1 LPAGEKQTDRREG
14 DMSYWNPYLETLDR
28 QELGKIELSYFRKIF
43 SYAKEHTLLYRDKL
57 KGIDSKDIKTL
68 EDVKNLPLTDK
79 EELRKYQ
86 EMAPYPYGGV
96 LGRDI
101 EEVTAFR
108 QTSGTTGKPVYV
120 PETYESWQWRIEAW
134 CHILYMAG
142 FRPRHRVFLPFGYN
156 VYVAFWEG
164 HYASE
169 KLGCELVPGGAL
181 DTKGRIHKIIE
192 TRANAMMNTPTYGL
206 HIAEEA
212 THMGIDPKSLGIE
225 RMLCAGEPM
234 PEATRKKLEGLYG
247 CHVFDHI
254 GGTEPCAWA
263 GMCGTKEGLHIIEP
277 FFLVEILD
285 RETLQREVE
294 EGEIGVAVVTP
305 LGRRSFPLIRF
316 NTKDLVL
323 KGKDAC
329 PCGRTSQKIVE
340 VMGRTDDLRKIRGVL
355 FSPKTVEEI
364 VRKEFQEIEEFE
376 IVVERRG
383 LMDMV
388 MLRAEVAS
396 AVPLEVIDQVRERLK
411 ESLKIGTNLSFHVI
425 IEPPGSLP
433 RYQLK
438 AKRFKDMREGQKND

>member
-1 LPAGEKQTDRREG
+1 MD
-14 DMSYWNPYLETLDR
+14 
-28 QELGKIELSYFRKIF
+28 
-43 SYAKEHTLLYRDKL
+43 
-57 KGIDSKDIKTL
+57 
-68 EDVKNLPLTDK
+68 
-79 EELRKYQ
+79 
-86 EMAPYPYGGV
+86 PYPYGGI
-96 LGRDI
+96 LGGRI
-101 EEVTAFR
+101 EEVTTFR

-120 PETYESWQWRIEAW
+120 PETYESWQWRTEAW

-142 FRPRHRVFLPFGYN
+142 FRPHHRVFLPFGYN

-212 THMGIDPKSLGIE
+212 KNMGIDPASFGIE

-234 PEATRKKLEGLYG
+234 PSSTRKRLEELFH

-254 GGTEPCAWA
+254 GGTEPCGWA
-263 GMCGTKEGLHIIEP
+263 GMCEAKDGMHVIEP

-285 RETLQREVE
+285 RETLQKEVD
-294 EGEIGVAVVTP
+294 EGEMGVAVVTP

-316 NTKDLVL
+316 NTKDLVV
-323 KGKDAC
+323 KGKEIC
-329 PCGRTSQKIVE
+329 SCGRTSKKIQE
-340 VMGRTDDLRKIRGVL
+340 VVGRTDDLRKIRGVL
-355 FSPKTVEEI
+355 FSPKTVEELVREKFPEI
-364 VRKEFQEIEEFE
+364 VEYE

-383 LMDMV
+383 LMDV
-388 MLRAEVAS
+388 IMLRAEVETHL
-396 AVPLEVIDQVRERLK
+396 PIDSIEQTRVRLQEM
-411 ESLKIGTNLSFHVI
+411 LKIKTNLSFHVI

-433 RYQLK
+433 RYTLK
-438 AKRFKDMREGQKND
+438 AKRFKDLREGPT

>member
-1 LPAGEKQTDRREG
+1 
-14 DMSYWNPYLETLDR
+14 MNYWNPYLETLPR
-28 QELGKIELSYFRKIF
+28 EELDKIELSYFKKIF
-43 SYAKEHTLLYRDKL
+43 SYAKEYSILYQEKM
-57 KGIDSKDIKTL
+57 KGIDLRDIKTP
-68 EDVKNLPLTDK
+68 DDIKKIPLTDK

-86 EMAPYPYGGV
+86 EMDPFPYGGI
-96 LGRDI
+96 LGRSID
-101 EEVTAFR
+101 EVTTFR

-142 FRPRHRVFLPFGYN
+142 FRPHHRVFLPFGYN
-156 VYVAFWEG
+156 VYVAFWEA

-192 TRANAMMNTPTYGL
+192 IRANGMMNTPTYGL

-212 THMGIDPKSLGIE
+212 KNMGIDPASLGIE

-234 PEATRKKLEGLYG
+234 PEATRRRLEGLFG

-263 GMCGTKEGLHIIEP
+263 GMCEVKEGLHIIEP

-285 RETLQREVE
+285 RETLQKEVE

-316 NTKDLVL
+316 NTKDLVI
-323 KGKDAC
+323 KGKETC
-329 PCGRTSQKIVE
+329 LCGRTSRKIKE
-340 VMGRTDDLRKIRGVL
+340 VVGRIDDLRKIRGVL
-355 FSPKTVEEI
+355 FSPKTVEEAI
-364 VRKEFQEIEEFE
+364 RQEFPEVVEFE
-376 IVVERRG
+376 IVVERKG
-383 LMDMV
+383 IMDEITI
-388 MLRAEVAS
+388 RTEVAPDLS
-396 AVPLEVIDQVRERLK
+396 EKEIGHVKARLRENLK
-411 ESLKIGTNLSFHVI
+411 VKTNLSFHVQM
-425 IEPPGSLP
+425 EPPGSLP
-433 RYQLK
+433 RYTLK
-438 AKRFKDMREGQKND
+438 AKRFKDMREVMKND

>member
-1 LPAGEKQTDRREG
+1 
-14 DMSYWNPYLETLDR
+14 MNYWNPHLETLTR
-28 QELGKIELSYFRKIF
+28 EELNRTELTYFKNIL
-43 SYAKEHTLLYRDKL
+43 SYAKGHSILYQEKL
-57 KGIDSKDIKTL
+57 KDIEPNDITTFDDIKQI
-68 EDVKNLPLTDK
+68 PLTDK

-86 EMAPYPYGGV
+86 EMEPFPYGGT
-96 LGRDI
+96 LGMPL
-101 EEVTAFR
+101 ENVTTFR

-120 PETYESWQWRIEAW
+120 PESYESWQWRIEVW

-142 FRPRHRVFLPFGYN
+142 FTPHHRVFLPFGYN
-156 VYVAFWEG
+156 VYVAFWEA

-169 KLGCELVPGGAL
+169 KVGCEVIPGGAL

-192 TRANAMMNTPTYGL
+192 IKANALMNTPTYGL

-212 THMGIDPKSLGIE
+212 RNMGIDPADLKIE

-234 PEATRKKLEGLYG
+234 PTATRKRLEELYH

-263 GMCGTKEGLHIIEP
+263 GMCEAKDGMHVIEP

-285 RETLQREVE
+285 RETLQREVD

-316 NTKDLVL
+316 NTKDLVI
-323 KGKDAC
+323 KGKDIC
-329 PCGRTSQKIVE
+329 SCGRTSKKIRE
-340 VMGRTDDLRKIRGVL
+340 VVGRTDDLRKIRGVL
-355 FSPKTVEEI
+355 FSPKTVEEL
-364 VRKEFQEIEEFE
+364 VRQDFREVAEYE

-383 LMDMV
+383 LMDV
-388 MLRAEVAS
+388 ISLRAEVE
-396 AVPLEVIDQVRERLK
+396 PHLPIDSIEQTSVRLQEM
-411 ESLKIGTNLSFHVI
+411 LKIKTNLSFHVI

-433 RYQLK
+433 RYTLK
-438 AKRFKDMREGQKND
+438 AKRFKDLREGAK